1 MASAVSLRTW
11 TAITGSTLGAFM
23 AILNIQVVNA
33 SLADI
38 RGAIGAGI
46 DDGAWITTAYLI
58 AEIVAIPLAGWL
70 ARVFSTRRYLIASAA
85 LFLLFSVACA
95 FAQNLGQMIVLRAL
109 QGFSGGVLIPLS
121 FTLVITLLPP
131 SRQAI
136 GMAMFSFAATLAP
149 VIGPTI
155 GGVLSES
162 WGWQSIFYL
171 NLVPGAAMLAML
183 WVSLER
189 EPMQLDLLRRGDWG
203 GIVTVAIG
211 LGAAQTVLEEGEKLD
226 WLDSTLV
233 ARLAIVAVLSLGLF
247 IWIELTTAH
256 PLVNLRLLGRRNFL
270 GGALATFLLGLVS
283 YGTVFILPTYLA
295 QVQGYNAQQIGMVL
309 AWTGLPQLLVIP
321 LLPRLM
327 RMVDARWII
336 VAGLGVFA
344 ASNFMNVAIST
355 DLAGDQLLLPD
366 VVRAVGQA
374 LVMTPLAT
382 LAVVGIEAR
391 DKASASALLNVLR
404 NLGGAFGI
412 AVLQTFLIRRAHF
425 HSSMLAQSVS
435 LFDEATRQRLDQLV
449 RYFQSHGVVDY
460 ATAWRK
466 ALVAIGSSVHRQAY
480 TLAFGDV
487 FLVLGVTL
495 LVAILA
501 ALLLKKPAPAA
512 AR

>member
-70 ARVFSTRRYLIASAA
+70 AKVFSTRRYLIASAA

-109 QGFSGGVLIPLS
+109 QGFFGGVLIPLS
-121 FTLVITLLPP
+121 FTLIITLLPP
-131 SRQAI
+131 GRQPV
-136 GMAMFSFAATLAP
+136 GMAMFAFAATLAP

-183 WVSLER
+183 WLSLER
-189 EPMQLDLLRRGDWG
+189 EPMQLDLLRRGDWA

-226 WLDSTLV
+226 WLDSALV

-321 LLPRLM
+321 LVPWLM
-327 RMVDARWII
+327 RTVDARWII

-355 DLAGDQLLLPD
+355 DLAGDQLLLPN
-366 VVRAVGQA
+366 VVRAIGQA

-382 LAVVGIEAR
+382 LAVVGIEAG
-391 DKASASALLNVLR
+391 DKASASALLSVLR

-412 AVLQTFLIRRAHF
+412 AVLQTFLIRREHF

-449 RYFQSHGVVDY
+449 HYFQGHGAVDY
-460 ATAWRK
+460 ATAWRR
-466 ALVAIGSSVHRQAY
+466 AVVAIGSSVHRQAY

-487 FLVLGVTL
+487 FLVLGVIL

-501 ALLLKKPAPAA
+501 ALLLKKPASAA